1 MRYRYDA
8 LRHLAST
15 GNLLTHYTKGTR
27 WREESSLLTML
38 SAALLAYFPSQ
49 YFHSYNSILT
59 LALDKAILGHF
70 RTLLVGL
77 LTLSLTA
84 IQVILG

>member
-1 MRYRYDA
+1 
-8 LRHLAST
+8 
-15 GNLLTHYTKGTR
+15 
-27 WREESSLLTML
+27 ML
-38 SAALLAYFPSQ
+38 SAALLTYFPSQ
-49 YFHSYNSILT
+49 YLHSYNSILT